1 MPTYDY
7 QCEKC
12 GFVFDAYLP
21 MAEMLTPTKEPCPEC
36 GKGPVKRAYTESPA
50 ISGDTVS
57 LAGKKPDRDFRNL
70 MKTIKKKT
78 GGRGQIDRWT
88 D

>member
-7 QCEKC
+7 QCDKC
-12 GFVFDAYLP
+12 GHIFDEFLSMEDMKRP
-21 MAEMLTPTKEPCPEC
+21 ETEPCPYCQE
-36 GKGPVKRAYTESPA
+36 GPVKIAYIIPPA

-70 MKTIKKKT
+70 LGRIKKKT
-78 GGRGQIDRWT
+78 GGRGQIDRFAE
-88 D
+88 